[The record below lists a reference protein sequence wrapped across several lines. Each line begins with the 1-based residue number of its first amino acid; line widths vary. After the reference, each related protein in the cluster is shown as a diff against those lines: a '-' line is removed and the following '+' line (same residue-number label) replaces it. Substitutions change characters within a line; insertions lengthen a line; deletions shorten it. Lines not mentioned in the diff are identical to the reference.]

1 MNELELQIPTLQHKI
16 AAENFKNEFLEIHEP
31 VIYGSALFD
40 QMEYEQWLTH
50 NTNNR
55 QESTVNMGWVPA
67 TTFFAV
73 RKRDLKMVGMI
84 DIRHHLENAF
94 LAQYGGHVGY
104 SVRPSERKKGY
115 ATEIL
120 KMGIEY
126 AKSLHIEKLMI
137 ACFSDNIPSIKT
149 IEKCGGILS
158 ETKHYTDGQLVN
170 IPDSE
175 EKLVNIYWIVIG
187 KRRTAQ
193 WGRQFY

>member
-1 MNELELQIPTLQHKI
+1 MMNELELQLPTLHHKK
-16 AAENFKNEFLEIHEP
+16 AAENFKSEFLEKQEP

-55 QESTVNMGWVPA
+55 QESTVSIGWVPA

-73 RKRDLKMVGMI
+73 RKRDQKMIGMI
-84 DIRHHLENAF
+84 DIRHNLEHEF
-94 LAQYGGHVGY
+94 LAQYGGHIGY

-137 ACFSDNIPSIKT
+137 ACFSDNLPSIKT
-149 IEKCGGILS
+149 IVKCGGVLY
-158 ETKHYTDGQLVN
+158 ETKPYTDRQLIN

-175 EKLVNIYWIVIG
+175 EKLVNIYWID
-187 KRRTAQ
+187 
-193 WGRQFY
+193 YNH

>member
-1 MNELELQIPTLQHKI
+1 MNELELQLPTLHHKQ
-16 AAENFKNEFLEIHEP
+16 AAENFKSEFLKMQEP

-40 QMEYEQWLTH
+40 QMEYEQWLIH
-50 NTNNR
+50 NANNR
-55 QESTVNMGWVPA
+55 QESTVIAGWVTA

-73 RKRDLKMVGMI
+73 RKRDLKIVGMI
-84 DIRHHLENAF
+84 DIRHNLGNEF
-94 LAQYGGHVGY
+94 LAQYGGHLGY

-126 AKSLHIEKLMI
+126 AKSLSIERLMI

-158 ETKHYTDGQLVN
+158 ETKPYANGQLVN
-170 IPDSE
+170 IPNSE
-175 EKLVNIYWIVIG
+175 EKLVNIYWIEL
-187 KRRTAQ
+187 
-193 WGRQFY
+193 